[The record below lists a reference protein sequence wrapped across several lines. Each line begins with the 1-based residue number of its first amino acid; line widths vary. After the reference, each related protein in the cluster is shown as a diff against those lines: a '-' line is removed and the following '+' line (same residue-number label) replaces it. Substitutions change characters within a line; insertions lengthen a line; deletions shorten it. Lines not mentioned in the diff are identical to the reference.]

1 MSRCPT
7 GRVAAEVA
15 PVTEG
20 VSATEIASA
29 AGEEGRA
36 APGHVAATATAAVT
50 AAAGAVPPRTG
61 QCLGAVP
68 SPDLLRGKG
77 ALAQVPDRTNELVI
91 RRVGRRSDGCLEQGR
106 KNKVPVL
113 FLGPTTKLDGPY
125 VLMYIVQGVSRLLYF
140 LRHPFSRTYID
151 TAGCPFTC

>member
-61 QCLGAVP
+61 KLVFGFGTFGCF
-68 SPDLLRGKG
+68 S
-77 ALAQVPDRTNELVI
+77 TNFNVKYE
-91 RRVGRRSDGCLEQGR
+91 RE
-106 KNKVPVL
+106 
-113 FLGPTTKLDGPY
+113 
-125 VLMYIVQGVSRLLYF
+125 RLSCAF
-140 LRHPFSRTYID
+140 RAED
-151 TAGCPFTC
+151 